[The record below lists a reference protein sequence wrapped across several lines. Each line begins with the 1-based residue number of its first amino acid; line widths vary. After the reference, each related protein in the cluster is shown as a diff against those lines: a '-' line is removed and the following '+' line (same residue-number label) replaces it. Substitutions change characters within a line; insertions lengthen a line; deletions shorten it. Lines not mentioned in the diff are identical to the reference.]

1 MKAIRPAKGY
11 KHAAKFP
18 RGEIL
23 ESTDRTKRYVINQKI
38 GVGGFGL
45 IYTVSLVGCPRD
57 EEYVAKVEPIGNG
70 PLFNEF
76 HALQRI
82 ARPASLEKYMKD
94 KCLKHLGI
102 PQFIANGVHEYKG
115 DQYRFII
122 IPKYGSDLQTY
133 IEKYGPRLRQQIVY
147 NVALQVLDALECIH
161 HHGYA
166 HADLK
171 AGNILIANDNNK
183 IDKVYLID
191 YGLASKVIINDKHK
205 PYKPEKK
212 NAHNGTLLYTSVDA
226 HDGADTSRRG
236 DLQILGFCMYEWLTG
251 NLPWKKHKENKEQ
264 VKREKQLLLENLS
277 KISNEN
283 LKTYFKLVKKLEYDE
298 KPDYCKLRR
307 IFHDALK
314 KIGKCCKAKSNSC
327 STIKI
332 RESIYTRN
340 RKSIPESSNFARI
353 SGGKLERKRKHSVT
367 FKEKPP
373 VEDTTKNKEGPPAQ
387 KKARL
392 TSKKTPLKSILK
404 NPLKP
409 KVTEKD
415 SEPPS
420 EPNKTIKKGDKPVA
434 KNKKTTK
441 LKKNGQKV

>member
-1 MKAIRPAKGY
+1 MAKVKAAKGY
-11 KHAAKFP
+11 KHAEVFP
-18 RGEIL
+18 VGEIL
-23 ESTDRTKRYVINQKI
+23 KSTCRKKEFSIEKLI
-38 GVGGFGL
+38 GNGGFGL
-45 IYTVSLVGCPRD
+45 IYTVSLVGCSPD

-94 KCLKHLGI
+94 NNLKHLGI
-102 PQFIANGVHEYKG
+102 PQFISNGVHEYKG
-115 DQYRFII
+115 VQYRFII
-122 IPKYGSDLQTY
+122 IPKLGIDLAKIFEYNGSHLDEFT
-133 IEKYGPRLRQQIVY
+133 VY
-147 NVALQVLDALECIH
+147 NVAMQVIDALECIH
-161 HHGYA
+161 HHGYV

-283 LKTYFKLVKKLEYDE
+283 LKTYFKLVEKLEYDE

-307 IFHDALK
+307 IFQDALK
-314 KIGKCCKAKSNSC
+314 KIGKTKREALLIPTDKSLRL
-327 STIKI
+327 I
-332 RESIYTRN
+332 
-340 RKSIPESSNFARI
+340 SNT
-353 SGGKLERKRKHSVT
+353 LD
-367 FKEKPP
+367 KPP
-373 VEDTTKNKEGPPAQ
+373 Q
-387 KKARL
+387 KRGGTRA
-392 TSKKTPLKSILK
+392 KT
-404 NPLKP
+404 
-409 KVTEKD
+409 
-415 SEPPS
+415 
-420 EPNKTIKKGDKPVA
+420 A
-434 KNKKTTK
+434 TK
-441 LKKNGQKV
+441 LKKTE